1 MAFSSRL
8 NSIPGGP
15 KIDVKKIEKAAF
27 DAAEVYFIE
36 NNRISKLENYLRDY
50 PDGAYVSEAKY
61 YIGYYYYSK
70 NDYNSAMDAL
80 TEALEG
86 NEDAAFAQRI
96 MALKAAMLLQNG
108 NSEEAYGIYKTWA
121 EKATNSDNLT

>member
-1 MAFSSRL
+1 
-8 NSIPGGP
+8 
-15 KIDVKKIEKAAF
+15 
-27 DAAEVYFIE
+27 
-36 NNRISKLENYLRDY
+36 
-50 PDGAYVSEAKY
+50 
-61 YIGYYYYSK
+61 
-70 NDYNSAMDAL
+70 MDAL

-121 EKATNSDNLT
+121 EKATNSDNLTQALLGMVRSASEAQQWRDVVNSANELMNFNNTLAAEQ